1 MSTIQTKAEKTIGL
15 GWEGAGCPVL
25 VRGTTAEYRR
35 SLAEIARGDDI
46 AVEIGSAAGVT
57 TVKLARL
64 CHRTVGVDAQG
75 SEVVISTAYAQ
86 KGGFRTT
93 LEDGEIMSTSAGA
106 AGNSSQPEGN
116 DDTSTCAQIVPPLDP
131 SKKPV
136 VQFVVAKIKTG
147 RDCRESLKPLEDV
160 LAQRGHTLRDV
171 SLLAIDIAGT
181 ASLEVI
187 SPIIVSLKEVMRPR
201 ITVVKSLS
209 LRKLYIS
216 LVAGEDLLAEEEE
229 NDCKQEGGTY
239 MNTCRSTREAK

>member
-1 MSTIQTKAEKTIGL
+1 M
-15 GWEGAGCPVL
+15 L

-35 SLAEIARGDDI
+35 SLAQIASEDDL

-64 CHRTVGVDAQG
+64 CRRTVGVDAQE
-75 SEVVISTAYAQ
+75 SEVAVSTAYAE
-86 KGGFRTT
+86 KEGFRTT
-93 LEDGEIMSTSAGA
+93 LEGEEMLSAENQSEVHVSQA
-106 AGNSSQPEGN
+106 NSAP
-116 DDTSTCAQIVPPLDP
+116 PPLDP
-131 SKKPV
+131 NKKRV

-147 RDCRESLKPLEDV
+147 RDCRESLRPLEEI
-160 LAQRGHTLRDV
+160 LAQRGNTLRDV

-187 SPIIVSLKEVMRPR
+187 CPIIVSLKEVMRPR

-216 LVAGEDLLAEEEE
+216 LGAGEDLLSLCASE
-229 NDCKQEGGTY
+229 QE
-239 MNTCRSTREAK
+239 R

>member
-1 MSTIQTKAEKTIGL
+1 M
-15 GWEGAGCPVL
+15 L

-35 SLAEIARGDDI
+35 SLAQIASEDDL

-64 CHRTVGVDAQG
+64 CRRTVGVDAQE
-75 SEVVISTAYAQ
+75 SEVAVSTAYAE
-86 KGGFRTT
+86 KEGFRTT
-93 LEDGEIMSTSAGA
+93 LEGEEKMLSAENQSEVHVSQA
-106 AGNSSQPEGN
+106 NSAP
-116 DDTSTCAQIVPPLDP
+116 PPLDP
-131 SKKPV
+131 NKKRV

-147 RDCRESLKPLEDV
+147 RDCRESLRPLEEI
-160 LAQRGHTLRDV
+160 LAQRGNTLRDV

-187 SPIIVSLKEVMRPR
+187 CPIIVSLKEVMRPR

-216 LVAGEDLLAEEEE
+216 LGAGEDLLSLCASE
-229 NDCKQEGGTY
+229 QE
-239 MNTCRSTREAK
+239 R

>member
-1 MSTIQTKAEKTIGL
+1 MSIIQTKTELTIGR

-35 SLAEIARGDDI
+35 SLAQIASEDDL

-64 CHRTVGVDAQG
+64 CRRTVGVDAQA
-75 SEVVISTAYAQ
+75 SEVAISTAYAE
-86 KGGFRTT
+86 KEGFRTT
-93 LEDGEIMSTSAGA
+93 LEDEEMLSAENQSEVSQA
-106 AGNSSQPEGN
+106 NSAP
-116 DDTSTCAQIVPPLDP
+116 PPLDP
-131 SKKPV
+131 NKKPV

-147 RDCRESLKPLEDV
+147 RDCRESLRPLEEI
-160 LAQRGHTLRDV
+160 LAQRGNTLKDV

-187 SPIIVSLKEVMRPR
+187 CPIIVSLKEVMRPR

-216 LVAGEDLLAEEEE
+216 LGAGEDLLSSLCTSE
-229 NDCKQEGGTY
+229 QE
-239 MNTCRSTREAK
+239 R

>member
-1 MSTIQTKAEKTIGL
+1 M
-15 GWEGAGCPVL
+15 L

-35 SLAEIARGDDI
+35 SLAQIASEDDL

-64 CHRTVGVDAQG
+64 CRRTVGVDAQE
-75 SEVVISTAYAQ
+75 SEVAVSTAYAE
-86 KGGFRTT
+86 KEGFRTT
-93 LEDGEIMSTSAGA
+93 LEGEKMLSAENQSEVHVSQA
-106 AGNSSQPEGN
+106 NSAP
-116 DDTSTCAQIVPPLDP
+116 PPLDP
-131 SKKPV
+131 NKKRV

-147 RDCRESLKPLEDV
+147 RDCRESLRPLEEI
-160 LAQRGHTLRDV
+160 LAQRGNTLRDV

-187 SPIIVSLKEVMRPR
+187 CPIIVSLKEVMRPR

-216 LVAGEDLLAEEEE
+216 LGAGEDLLSLCASE
-229 NDCKQEGGTY
+229 QE
-239 MNTCRSTREAK
+239 R

>member
-1 MSTIQTKAEKTIGL
+1 M
-15 GWEGAGCPVL
+15 L

-35 SLAEIARGDDI
+35 SLAQIASEDDL

-64 CHRTVGVDAQG
+64 CRRTVGVDAQE
-75 SEVVISTAYAQ
+75 SEVAISTAYAE
-86 KGGFRTT
+86 KEGFRTT
-93 LEDGEIMSTSAGA
+93 LEGEEMLSAENQSEVHA
-106 AGNSSQPEGN
+106 SQANSAP
-116 DDTSTCAQIVPPLDP
+116 PPLDP
-131 SKKPV
+131 NKKRV

-147 RDCRESLKPLEDV
+147 RDCRESLRPLEEI
-160 LAQRGHTLRDV
+160 LAQRGNTLRDV

-187 SPIIVSLKEVMRPR
+187 CPIIVSLKEVMRPR

-216 LVAGEDLLAEEEE
+216 LGAGEDLLSLCASE
-229 NDCKQEGGTY
+229 QE
-239 MNTCRSTREAK
+239 R

>member
-1 MSTIQTKAEKTIGL
+1 LPERETAMSTIQTKTEKTIGR

-35 SLAEIARGDDI
+35 SLAEIARKDDL

-64 CHRTVGVDAQG
+64 CYRAIGVDAQE
-75 SEVVISTAYAQ
+75 SEVSISTAYAE
-86 KGGFRTT
+86 KVGFRTT
-93 LEDGEIMSTSAGA
+93 LEDEEIVCAGA
-106 AGNSSQPEGN
+106 GNQSQASQQPEDN
-116 DDTSTCAQIVPPLDP
+116 DNGDANNTAETCTRIAPPLD
-131 SKKPV
+131 SNKKPV
-136 VQFVVAKIKTG
+136 VQFCVAKIKTG
-147 RDCRESLKPLEDV
+147 RQCRESLQPLEDV
-160 LAQRGHTLRDV
+160 LAQRGHTWRDV

-187 SPIIVSLKEVMRPR
+187 CPIIVSLKEVMRPR

-216 LVAGEDLLAEEEE
+216 LGAGEDLLSAG
-229 NDCKQEGGTY
+229 DD
-239 MNTCRSTREAK
+239 SSS

>member
-1 MSTIQTKAEKTIGL
+1 MSTIQTKTELTIGR

-35 SLAEIARGDDI
+35 SLAQIASEDDL

-64 CHRTVGVDAQG
+64 CRRTVGVDAQE
-75 SEVVISTAYAQ
+75 SEVAISTAYAERE
-86 KGGFRTT
+86 GFRTT
-93 LEDGEIMSTSAGA
+93 LEGEEMLSAENQSEVHVSQA
-106 AGNSSQPEGN
+106 NSAP
-116 DDTSTCAQIVPPLDP
+116 PPLDP
-131 SKKPV
+131 NKKRV

-147 RDCRESLKPLEDV
+147 RDCRESLRPLEEI
-160 LAQRGHTLRDV
+160 LAQRGNTLRDV

-187 SPIIVSLKEVMRPR
+187 CPIIVSLKEVMRPR

-216 LVAGEDLLAEEEE
+216 LGAGEDLLSLCASE
-229 NDCKQEGGTY
+229 QE
-239 MNTCRSTREAK
+239 R

>member
-1 MSTIQTKAEKTIGL
+1 M
-15 GWEGAGCPVL
+15 L

-35 SLAEIARGDDI
+35 SLAQIASKDDL

-64 CHRTVGVDAQG
+64 CRRTVGVDAQE
-75 SEVVISTAYAQ
+75 SEVAISTAYAERE
-86 KGGFRTT
+86 GFRTT
-93 LEDGEIMSTSAGA
+93 LEGEEMLSAENQSEVHVSQA
-106 AGNSSQPEGN
+106 NSAP
-116 DDTSTCAQIVPPLDP
+116 PPLDP
-131 SKKPV
+131 NKKRV

-147 RDCRESLKPLEDV
+147 RDCRESLRPLEEI
-160 LAQRGHTLRDV
+160 LAQRGNTLRDV

-187 SPIIVSLKEVMRPR
+187 CPIIVSLKEVMRPR

-216 LVAGEDLLAEEEE
+216 LGAGEDLLSLCASE
-229 NDCKQEGGTY
+229 QE
-239 MNTCRSTREAK
+239 R

>member
-35 SLAEIARGDDI
+35 SLAEIARGDDV

-64 CHRTVGVDAQG
+64 CHRTVGVDAQE
-75 SEVVISTAYAQ
+75 SEVAISTAYAE

-93 LEDGEIMSTSAGA
+93 LEDVEIVHVVSARAGA
-106 AGNSSQPEGN
+106 AGHSTQPEGN
-116 DDTSTCAQIVPPLDP
+116 DDTDETSTCTQNVPPLDP

-160 LAQRGHTLRDV
+160 LAQRGQTLRDV

-187 SPIIVSLKEVMRPR
+187 CPIIVSLKEAMRPR

-216 LVAGEDLLAEEEE
+216 LGSGEDLLALCASEEEM
-229 NDCKQEGGTY
+229 D
-239 MNTCRSTREAK
+239 

>member
-64 CHRTVGVDAQG
+64 CHRTVGVDAQE

-106 AGNSSQPEGN
+106 AGN

-229 NDCKQEGGTY
+229 NECKQEGGTY

>member
-1 MSTIQTKAEKTIGL
+1 M
-15 GWEGAGCPVL
+15 L

-35 SLAEIARGDDI
+35 SLAQIASEDDL

-64 CHRTVGVDAQG
+64 CRRTVGVDAQE
-75 SEVVISTAYAQ
+75 SEVAISTAYAE
-86 KGGFRTT
+86 KEGFRTT
-93 LEDGEIMSTSAGA
+93 LEGEEMLSAENQSEVHVSQA
-106 AGNSSQPEGN
+106 NSAP
-116 DDTSTCAQIVPPLDP
+116 PPLDP
-131 SKKPV
+131 NKKRV

-147 RDCRESLKPLEDV
+147 RDCRESLRPLEEI
-160 LAQRGHTLRDV
+160 LAQRGNTLRDV

-187 SPIIVSLKEVMRPR
+187 CPIIVSVKEVMRPR

-216 LVAGEDLLAEEEE
+216 LGAGEDLLSLCASE
-229 NDCKQEGGTY
+229 QE
-239 MNTCRSTREAK
+239 R

>member
-1 MSTIQTKAEKTIGL
+1 M
-15 GWEGAGCPVL
+15 L

-35 SLAEIARGDDI
+35 SLAQIASEDDL

-64 CHRTVGVDAQG
+64 CRRTVGVDAQE
-75 SEVVISTAYAQ
+75 SEVAVSTAYAE
-86 KGGFRTT
+86 KEGFRTT
-93 LEDGEIMSTSAGA
+93 LEGEGSAENQSEVHVSQA
-106 AGNSSQPEGN
+106 NSAP
-116 DDTSTCAQIVPPLDP
+116 PPLDP
-131 SKKPV
+131 NKKRV

-147 RDCRESLKPLEDV
+147 RDCRESLRPLEEI
-160 LAQRGHTLRDV
+160 LAQRGNTLRDV

-187 SPIIVSLKEVMRPR
+187 CPIIVSLKEVMRPR

-216 LVAGEDLLAEEEE
+216 LGAGEDLLSLCASE
-229 NDCKQEGGTY
+229 QE
-239 MNTCRSTREAK
+239 R

>member
-1 MSTIQTKAEKTIGL
+1 M
-15 GWEGAGCPVL
+15 L

-35 SLAEIARGDDI
+35 SLAQIASEDDL

-64 CHRTVGVDAQG
+64 CRRTVGVDAQE
-75 SEVVISTAYAQ
+75 SEVAISTAYAE
-86 KGGFRTT
+86 KEGFRTT
-93 LEDGEIMSTSAGA
+93 LEGEEMLSAENQSEVHVSQA
-106 AGNSSQPEGN
+106 NSAP
-116 DDTSTCAQIVPPLDP
+116 PPLDP
-131 SKKPV
+131 NKKRV

-147 RDCRESLKPLEDV
+147 RDCRESLRPLEEI
-160 LAQRGHTLRDV
+160 LAQRGNTLRDV

-187 SPIIVSLKEVMRPR
+187 CPIIVSLKEVMRPR

-216 LVAGEDLLAEEEE
+216 LGAGEDLLSLCASE
-229 NDCKQEGGTY
+229 QE
-239 MNTCRSTREAK
+239 R

>member
-1 MSTIQTKAEKTIGL
+1 MSTIQTKTELTIGR

-35 SLAEIARGDDI
+35 SLAQIASEDDL

-64 CHRTVGVDAQG
+64 CRRTVGVDAQE
-75 SEVVISTAYAQ
+75 SEVAISTAYAE
-86 KGGFRTT
+86 KEGFRTT
-93 LEDGEIMSTSAGA
+93 LEGEEMLSAENQSEVPVHVSQ
-106 AGNSSQPEGN
+106 GNSAP
-116 DDTSTCAQIVPPLDP
+116 PPLDP
-131 SKKPV
+131 NKKRM

-147 RDCRESLKPLEDV
+147 RDCRESLRPLEEI
-160 LAQRGHTLRDV
+160 LAQRGNTLRDV

-187 SPIIVSLKEVMRPR
+187 CPIIVSLKEVMRPR

-216 LVAGEDLLAEEEE
+216 LGAGEDLLSLCASE
-229 NDCKQEGGTY
+229 QE
-239 MNTCRSTREAK
+239 R

>member
-1 MSTIQTKAEKTIGL
+1 M
-15 GWEGAGCPVL
+15 L

-35 SLAEIARGDDI
+35 SLAQIASEDDL

-64 CHRTVGVDAQG
+64 CRRTVGVDAQE
-75 SEVVISTAYAQ
+75 SEVAISTAYAERE
-86 KGGFRTT
+86 GFRTT
-93 LEDGEIMSTSAGA
+93 LEGEEMLSAENQSEVHVSQA
-106 AGNSSQPEGN
+106 NSAP
-116 DDTSTCAQIVPPLDP
+116 PPLDP
-131 SKKPV
+131 NKKRV

-147 RDCRESLKPLEDV
+147 RDCRESLRPLEEI
-160 LAQRGHTLRDV
+160 LAQRGNTLRDV

-187 SPIIVSLKEVMRPR
+187 CPIIVSLKEVMRPR

-216 LVAGEDLLAEEEE
+216 LGAGEDLLSLCASE
-229 NDCKQEGGTY
+229 QE
-239 MNTCRSTREAK
+239 R

>member
-1 MSTIQTKAEKTIGL
+1 MSTIQTKTELTIGR

-35 SLAEIARGDDI
+35 SLAQIASEDDI

-64 CHRTVGVDAQG
+64 CRRTVGVDAQE
-75 SEVVISTAYAQ
+75 SEVAISTAYAE
-86 KGGFRTT
+86 KEGFRTT
-93 LEDGEIMSTSAGA
+93 LEGEEMLSAENQSEVSQA
-106 AGNSSQPEGN
+106 NSAP
-116 DDTSTCAQIVPPLDP
+116 PPLDP
-131 SKKPV
+131 NKKPV

-147 RDCRESLKPLEDV
+147 RDCRESLRPLEEI
-160 LAQRGHTLRDV
+160 LAQRGNTLRDV

-187 SPIIVSLKEVMRPR
+187 CPIIVSLKEVMRPR

-216 LVAGEDLLAEEEE
+216 LGAGEDLLSLCASE
-229 NDCKQEGGTY
+229 QE
-239 MNTCRSTREAK
+239 R

>member
-1 MSTIQTKAEKTIGL
+1 MSTIQTKTELTIGK

-35 SLAEIARGDDI
+35 SLAQIASEDDL

-64 CHRTVGVDAQG
+64 CRRTVGVDAQE
-75 SEVVISTAYAQ
+75 SEVAISTAYAE
-86 KGGFRTT
+86 KEGFRTT
-93 LEDGEIMSTSAGA
+93 LEDEEMLLSAENQSEVSQA
-106 AGNSSQPEGN
+106 NSAP
-116 DDTSTCAQIVPPLDP
+116 PPLDP
-131 SKKPV
+131 NKKRV

-147 RDCRESLKPLEDV
+147 RDCRESLRPLEEI
-160 LAQRGHTLRDV
+160 LAQRGNTLNDV

-181 ASLEVI
+181 ASLGVI
-187 SPIIVSLKEVMRPR
+187 CPIIVSLKEVMRPR

-216 LVAGEDLLAEEEE
+216 LGAGEDLLSSLCASEQEE
-229 NDCKQEGGTY
+229 
-239 MNTCRSTREAK
+239 R

>member
-1 MSTIQTKAEKTIGL
+1 M
-15 GWEGAGCPVL
+15 L

-35 SLAEIARGDDI
+35 SLAQIASEDDL

-64 CHRTVGVDAQG
+64 CRRTVGVDAQE
-75 SEVVISTAYAQ
+75 SEVAVSTAYAE
-86 KGGFRTT
+86 KEGFRTT
-93 LEDGEIMSTSAGA
+93 LEGEEMLSAENQSEVHVSQA
-106 AGNSSQPEGN
+106 NSAP
-116 DDTSTCAQIVPPLDP
+116 PPLDP
-131 SKKPV
+131 NKKRM

-147 RDCRESLKPLEDV
+147 RDCRESLRPLEEI
-160 LAQRGHTLRDV
+160 LAQRGNTLRDV

-187 SPIIVSLKEVMRPR
+187 CPIIVSLKEVMRPR

-216 LVAGEDLLAEEEE
+216 LGAGEDLLSLCASE
-229 NDCKQEGGTY
+229 QE
-239 MNTCRSTREAK
+239 R

>member
-1 MSTIQTKAEKTIGL
+1 MSTIQTKAEKTIGS

-35 SLAEIARGDDI
+35 SLAEIARADDL

-64 CHRTVGVDAQG
+64 CHRTVGVDAQE
-75 SEVVISTAYAQ
+75 SEVAISTAYAQ

-93 LEDGEIMSTSAGA
+93 LEDEEIMPRIPTSAGA
-106 AGNSSQPEGN
+106 AENSSKPEGH
-116 DDTSTCAQIVPPLDP
+116 DDETDETSTCTQIVPPLDS

-147 RDCRESLKPLEDV
+147 RDCRQSLKPLEDV

-181 ASLEVI
+181 AALEVI
-187 SPIIVSLKEVMRPR
+187 CPIIVSLKEVMRPR

-216 LVAGEDLLAEEEE
+216 LGAGEDLLASCA
-229 NDCKQEGGTY
+229 DDGGGGGGDTG
-239 MNTCRSTREAK
+239 R

>member
-35 SLAEIARGDDI
+35 SLAEIARVDDV

-64 CHRTVGVDAQG
+64 CHRTVGVDAQE
-75 SEVVISTAYAQ
+75 SEVAISTAYAE

-93 LEDGEIMSTSAGA
+93 LEDEEIMSARAGA
-106 AGNSSQPEGN
+106 AGQSTQPEVGN
-116 DDTSTCAQIVPPLDP
+116 DDTDETSTCTQNVPPLDP

-136 VQFVVAKIKTG
+136 VQFVVAKVKTG

-160 LAQRGHTLRDV
+160 LAQRGQTLSDV

-187 SPIIVSLKEVMRPR
+187 CPIIVSLKEVMRPR

-216 LVAGEDLLAEEEE
+216 LMAGEDLLASCASGEEE
-229 NDCKQEGGTY
+229 N
-239 MNTCRSTREAK
+239 

>member
-1 MSTIQTKAEKTIGL
+1 
-15 GWEGAGCPVL
+15 VL

-35 SLAEIARGDDI
+35 SLAQIASEDDL

-64 CHRTVGVDAQG
+64 CRRTVGVDAQE
-75 SEVVISTAYAQ
+75 SEVAISTAYAE
-86 KGGFRTT
+86 KEGFRTT
-93 LEDGEIMSTSAGA
+93 LEGEEMLSAENQSEVPVHVSQ
-106 AGNSSQPEGN
+106 GNSAP
-116 DDTSTCAQIVPPLDP
+116 PPLDP
-131 SKKPV
+131 NKKRM

-147 RDCRESLKPLEDV
+147 RDCRESLRPLEEI
-160 LAQRGHTLRDV
+160 LAQRGNTLRDV

-187 SPIIVSLKEVMRPR
+187 CPIIVSLKEVMRPR

-216 LVAGEDLLAEEEE
+216 LGAGEDLLSLCASE
-229 NDCKQEGGTY
+229 QE
-239 MNTCRSTREAK
+239 R

>member
-1 MSTIQTKAEKTIGL
+1 MSTIQTKTELTIGR

-35 SLAEIARGDDI
+35 SLAQIASEDDL

-64 CHRTVGVDAQG
+64 CRRTVGVDAQE
-75 SEVVISTAYAQ
+75 SEVAVSTAYAE
-86 KGGFRTT
+86 KEGFRTT
-93 LEDGEIMSTSAGA
+93 LEGEEKMLSAENQSEVHVSQA
-106 AGNSSQPEGN
+106 NSAP
-116 DDTSTCAQIVPPLDP
+116 PPLDP
-131 SKKPV
+131 NKKRV

-147 RDCRESLKPLEDV
+147 RDCRESLRPLEEI
-160 LAQRGHTLRDV
+160 LAQRGNTLRDV

-187 SPIIVSLKEVMRPR
+187 CPIIVSLKEVMRPR

-216 LVAGEDLLAEEEE
+216 LGAGEDLLSLCASE
-229 NDCKQEGGTY
+229 QE
-239 MNTCRSTREAK
+239 R